1 LPTDPAPGTFAVTRS
16 SFLQSADLNLLAN
29 VCCACGYRVDVLAG
43 FRYLQLDEKLQVIQ
57 DFISSDGTEVDLWN
71 DEWHTRNQ
79 FYGGQLGGRAR
90 FCRDSFFADVGAGV
104 ALGVTHEQ
112 VDIGGGLTQ
121 TTFSPG
127 VDAFGNPIVNIQVSR
142 TNGGL
147 LSQPASFSRD
157 RFAVVPEVNVDAGY
171 EFNRFC
177 RASVGYN
184 FLYWSS
190 VARPGDQVGSA
201 PKATSFWAQGLTF
214 SLGLLF

>member
-1 LPTDPAPGTFAVTRS
+1 LPADPPLGTFAVTRS
-16 SFLQSADLNLLAN
+16 SFLQSADVNLLAN
-29 VCCACGYRVDVLAG
+29 LCCACCYRVDVLAG
-43 FRYLQLDEKLQVIQ
+43 FRYLELDEKLQVTQ
-57 DFISSDGTEVDLWN
+57 GFISTDGSEDDVWD

-79 FYGGQLGGRAR
+79 FYGGQLGARAR

-112 VDIGGGLTQ
+112 VDINGGLTQ

-127 VDAFGNPIVNIQVSR
+127 VDAFGNPIVNVQVSR

-147 LSQPASFSRD
+147 LSQPASVSRD

-171 EFNRFC
+171 EFNRYC

-190 VARPGDQVGSA
+190 VARPGDQVGGV